1 MMQFYRMDNGTVIV
15 VGDEA
20 VVAFESYLNSVD
32 YIEYRYGDKL
42 EPPFA
47 IKSVWDLLKQC

>member
-1 MMQFYRMDNGTVIV
+1 MKLYKMDNGDVIA
-15 VGDEA
+15 VGDKA

-42 EPPFA
+42 EIPFA
-47 IKSVWDLLKQC
+47 IKNVWELLK

>member
-1 MMQFYRMDNGTVIV
+1 MKLYKMDNGDVIV
-15 VGDEA
+15 VGDKA

-42 EPPFA
+42 EIPFA
-47 IKSVWDLLKQC
+47 IKNVWELLK